1 MAIKRIPCGGFF
13 YDDESIEFD
22 GDVMKVIGGGA
33 SLPEVTAEDNGDVL
47 TVVGGEWAKAPSGSG
62 ANDFLVTF
70 SMGSDDSIVS
80 DKSYAEV
87 VEAEADNKII
97 HGILDYGE
105 GEAKQSLPIFTGRF
119 DKDMSFL
126 ISEVDIES
134 NEMLFSG
141 VTLSHTQDGTDI
153 DHTTCELVSFAV
165 SINAID

>member
-22 GDVMKVIGGGA
+22 GDVMKVVGGGA

-47 TVVGGEWAKAPSGSG
+47 TVVEGAWAKAPSGSG
-62 ANDFLVTF
+62 ENDFLVTF

-97 HGILDYGE
+97 HGIFDG
-105 GEAKQSLPIFTGRF
+105 GEAKQSLPIFTGHL

-126 ISEVDIES
+126 VSEVNIES
-134 NEMLFSG
+134 NEMIFSG

-153 DHTTCELVSFAV
+153 EHTTCESVSFTV
-165 SINAID
+165 GITVD